1 MPQTSA
7 SPIAP
12 GARVLI
18 RDTEWLVRRVDKSS
32 FGEKALTCVGV
43 SELVRD
49 KEAVFL
55 TDLEARRTPIQ
66 VLDPAATR
74 LVPDRSNQYEDSLLY
89 LESLLR
95 QTPPTDANI
104 YIGHQA
110 AMDLVPYQLDPALQ
124 ALDKPRQRI
133 LIADAVGLGKTL
145 EAGILVSELI
155 RRGRGK
161 RILVVT
167 MKSMLTQFQKEFWT
181 RFAIPLTRLD
191 SIGLQRVRSRIPT
204 NHNPFYY
211 FDKSIISI
219 DTLKQDNEFRVHLEK
234 ASWDI
239 IVIDEAQNVAERGH
253 GRTQRARLAKLL
265 SKQSDSLIMLSATPH
280 DGRARSFASLM
291 NMLDPTAIANP
302 DNYGPED
309 IRGMFIRRFK
319 KDIQHQVK
327 GSFQE
332 RRISTSSVQASL
344 EEEQAFADL
353 VSLNI
358 QSLDK
363 RRSGGHLFKTT
374 LEKALFSSPAACLE
388 TIEARLR
395 HLKQK
400 QQNAA
405 QQNIPV
411 SPSFPEA
418 PSANDTPNSKNTANS
433 SLQNVGADYSPSLTD
448 IQALQSLRQ
457 SVAAITPERFSR
469 FQKLVELLSDPSNSL
484 YWTGKDPKDR
494 LVIFTERIA
503 TLNFL
508 AKHLPGKL
516 GLKDKQFAL
525 LHGRLSDIDQQQVVE
540 DFGREESPLRLLVAS
555 DVASEGINLHYLS
568 HRLIHFDIPWSL
580 MVFQQRNGR
589 IDRYGQEHTP
599 LIHYLLIQSQTP
611 KIKGDMRILDLL
623 IKKDEEATKNIG
635 DPSALMGVFDI
646 DAEEAKTAS
655 ALEQGQSAE
664 EFETEVL
671 SGDPEEDL
679 DLLSFL
685 EQGQETLDEH
695 SSSERISQL
704 PTLFEDDFAYARKAL
719 TKLSQDQDLNLD
731 IDPEQ
736 RVLQV
741 SMPDDLAFRFRFLPR
756 EIQPESGLLI
766 FTDDRQTMQDEIKRC
781 RKDEQAWPRLHYLWP
796 LHPAMQWLSD
806 RLQTSFGRHE
816 APVLTV
822 PTLLEGEIIYL
833 LTGIIPNRKGQSLI
847 QKWFGVTV
855 VQGKLQDIQPL
866 ETILERTGLGER
878 TFSNP
883 GDLKI
888 SKQAEKLLPD
898 VVHKAQDWMKKVR
911 TSFENELNPQ
921 LSDHLQRLEA
931 LKGRHKR
938 EIQAYYDEQKVAETV
953 KKRRKDEKNR
963 EVESLFA
970 EYMQWIEDTLST
982 EEQAYIK
989 VGAVLQG

>member
-55 TDLEARRTPIQ
+55 TDLEARRKPIQ
-66 VLDPAATR
+66 VLDPATTR
-74 LVPDRSNQYEDSLLY
+74 LVPDQSNQYEDSLLY

-95 QTPPTDANI
+95 QTPPTDSNI

-332 RRISTSSVQASL
+332 RRISTSAVQATP
-344 EEEQAFADL
+344 EEEQAFSDL

-388 TIEARLR
+388 TIEARL
-395 HLKQK
+395 KQVEK
-400 QQNAA
+400 RDDERFA
-405 QQNIPV
+405 
-411 SPSFPEA
+411 E
-418 PSANDTPNSKNTANS
+418 
-433 SLQNVGADYSPSLTD
+433 D

-457 SVAAITPERFSR
+457 SVAAITPELFSR
-469 FQKLVELLSDPSNSL
+469 FQKLVDLLTSPSSSL
-484 YWTGKDPKDR
+484 YWAGKDPKDR

-508 AKHLPGKL
+508 VTHLPDKL
-516 GLKDKQFAL
+516 RLKDKHVAC
-525 LHGRLSDIDQQQVVE
+525 LHGQLSDIEQQQIVE
-540 DFGREESPLRLLVAS
+540 DFGREESGLRLLIAS

-589 IDRYGQEHTP
+589 IDRYGQEETP
-599 LIHYLLIQSQTP
+599 LIHYLLIQSQTE

-623 IKKDEEATKNIG
+623 IQKDEEATKNIG
-635 DPSALMGVFDI
+635 DPSALMGVYDI

-655 ALEQGQSAE
+655 AVEQGQSAE
-664 EFETEVL
+664 EFEAQAL
-671 SGDPEEDL
+671 SADQDEAL

-685 EQGQETLDEH
+685 EQGQSASEEH
-695 SSSERISQL
+695 SSSERISRM
-704 PTLFEDDFAYARKAL
+704 PTLFEDDFAYARTAL
-719 TKLSQDQDLNLD
+719 TKLSYDQGMNLD

-736 RVLQV
+736 RILQV
-741 SMPDDLAFRFRFLPR
+741 SMPDDLAYRFRFLPR
-756 EIQPESGLLI
+756 EIQPENGLLT
-766 FTDDRQTMQDEIKRC
+766 FTDDRQTMQEEIKRC

-806 RLQTSFGRHE
+806 RVQTSFGRHE

-822 PTLLEGEIIYL
+822 PTLQDGEIIYL
-833 LTGIIPNRKGQSLI
+833 LTGIIPNRKGQPLI

-855 VQGKLQDIQPL
+855 VQGALQDIQPL

-878 TFSNP
+878 IFSNP

-888 SKQAEKLLPD
+888 SEQAEKRLPD

-921 LSDHLQRLEA
+921 LNEHLQRLEA

-938 EIQAYYDEQKVAETV
+938 EIQLYFDEQNIAETLK
-953 KKRRKDEKNR
+953 KKRKEEQNR

-970 EYMQWIEDTLST
+970 EYMEWIEETLST
-982 EEQAYIK
+982 EDQAYIK

>member
-1 MPQTSA
+1 MPQAAA
-7 SPIAP
+7 SPLAP
-12 GARVLI
+12 GARVVV
-18 RDTEWLVRRVDKSS
+18 RDTEWLVRRVDKAST
-32 FGEKALTCVGV
+32 GGKALTCVGL
-43 SELVRD
+43 SELVKD
-49 KEAVFL
+49 KEAIFL
-55 TDLEARRTPIQ
+55 TDLEAIRQPIM
-66 VLDPAATR
+66 VLDPATTT
-74 LVPDRSNQYEDSLLY
+74 LVPDRSNQYEDSRLY

-124 ALDKPRQRI
+124 ALEKTRQRI
-133 LIADAVGLGKTL
+133 LIADSVGLGKTL

-167 MKSMLTQFQKEFWT
+167 MKSMLTQFQKEFWA

-204 NHNPFYY
+204 NHNPFYS

-265 SKQSDSLIMLSATPH
+265 SQRSDSLIMLSATPH

-309 IRGMFIRRFK
+309 IRGLFIRRFK

-332 RRISTSSVQASL
+332 RRISTSQVQASP

-353 VSLNI
+353 VSSNI
-358 QSLDK
+358 HSLDK
-363 RRSGGHLFKTT
+363 RRGGAHLFKTT
-374 LEKALFSSPAACLE
+374 LEKSLFSSPAACLE
-388 TIEARLR
+388 TIDARLR
-395 HLKQK
+395 QLAKRNDETFAADKQ
-400 QQNAA
+400 
-405 QQNIPV
+405 
-411 SPSFPEA
+411 
-418 PSANDTPNSKNTANS
+418 T
-433 SLQNVGADYSPSLTD
+433 LQG
-448 IQALQSLRQ
+448 LRH
-457 SVAAITPERFSR
+457 SVAAIGPDEFSR
-469 FQKLVELLSDPSNSL
+469 FQKLVELLTRSSSSL
-484 YWTGKDPKDR
+484 HWTGKDPKDR

-508 AKHLPGKL
+508 AHHLPAKL
-516 GLKDKQFAL
+516 GLKESQVAL
-525 LHGRLSDIDQQQVVE
+525 LHGQLSDIEQQQIVE
-540 DFGREESPLRLLVAS
+540 DFGREESPLRLLLAS

-589 IDRYGQEHTP
+589 IDRYGQEQTP
-599 LIHYLLIQSQTP
+599 LIHYLLIQSQHS
-611 KIKGDMRILDLL
+611 KIHGDMRILDLL
-623 IKKDEEATKNIG
+623 IQKDEEATKNIG
-635 DPSALMGVFDI
+635 DPSALMGVYDI
-646 DAEEAKTAS
+646 DAEEAKTAA
-655 ALEQGQSAE
+655 ALEQGQSTE
-664 EFETEVL
+664 EFEAQALCAV
-671 SGDPEEDL
+671 SEEAP

-685 EQGQETLDEH
+685 EQGQGASEEQSTHEH
-695 SSSERISQL
+695 IASM
-704 PTLFEDDFAYARKAL
+704 PTLFADDFAYARTAL
-719 TKLSQDQDLNLD
+719 NKLFHDQGLNLE

-736 RVLQV
+736 RILQIDV
-741 SMPDDLAFRFRFLPR
+741 PDDLAFRFRFLPR
-756 EIQPESGLLI
+756 EIQPENGLLT
-766 FTDDRQTMQDEIKRC
+766 FTDDRQTMQEEIKRC

-796 LHPAMQWLSD
+796 LHPALQWLND
-806 RLQTSFGRHE
+806 RVQASFGRHE
-816 APVLTV
+816 APVLV
-822 PTLLEGEIIYL
+822 LPTLQEGEIVYL
-833 LTGIIPNRKGQSLI
+833 LTGIIPNRKGQPLI
-847 QKWFGVTV
+847 QKWFGVTLV
-855 VQGKLQDIQPL
+855 KGGALQGIQPL
-866 ETILERTGLGER
+866 ERILERTGLDR
-878 TFSNP
+878 KTFSNP
-883 GDLKI
+883 GDIKVSELAK
-888 SKQAEKLLPD
+888 KRLPD
-898 VVHKAQDWMKKVR
+898 VIHKAQEWMKEVR
-911 TSFENELNPQ
+911 SSFENELNPL
-921 LSDHLQRLEA
+921 LSEHLQRLEA

-938 EIQAYYDEQKVAETV
+938 QIQLKLDDQNIAETL
-953 KKRRKDEKNR
+953 KKRRKDEQER
-963 EVESLFA
+963 EVENLFA
-970 EYMQWIEDTLST
+970 EYMEWIEETLST